1 MFLQKDQAHYL
12 DYVPK
17 ADTSLLEKCNELT
30 HSTSLRT
37 ASLHYYHAPSGKIGL
52 LTVYILDSKNIATF

>member
-1 MFLQKDQAHYL
+1 MLQKDQANITKASVL
-12 DYVPK
+12 K

-52 LTVYILDSKNIATF
+52 LTVYILGQ